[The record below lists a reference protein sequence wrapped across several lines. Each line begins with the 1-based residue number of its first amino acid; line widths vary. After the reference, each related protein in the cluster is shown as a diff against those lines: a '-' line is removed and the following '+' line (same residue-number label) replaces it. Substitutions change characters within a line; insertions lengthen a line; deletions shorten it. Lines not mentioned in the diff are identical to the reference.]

1 MKTAKIVT
9 MFTAGI
15 LLFSGCQATPD
26 QSSVASKAEGLSEEL
41 MAEPL
46 EPGELQEVDLPGN
59 WSASEKKS
67 NDRVTILADLE
78 MGKLETGNLPVMEM
92 KNHSM
97 TQKELERFTAYFA
110 NGEELY
116 VPQAIQRRCS
126 RM

>member
-46 EPGELQEVDLPGN
+46 EPGELQEVDLPGH
-59 WSASEKKS
+59 WSVSEKKS

-78 MGKLETGNLPVMEM
+78 MGKLEMGNLPVFDDPEGTG
-92 KNHSM
+92 KVYGVFCKWGGALCAPGGYKGS
-97 TQKELERFTAYFA
+97 
-110 NGEELY
+110 
-116 VPQAIQRRCS
+116 VPECEGS
-126 RM
+126 D